1 MLIYFALF
9 RYRIY
14 RNIYFINKEVDFM
27 DVAAMSVSMSLAN
40 VQMQAGLAMT
50 KNAMDTAEAQMAQLL
65 EGMQAANPPSSHIVD
80 MLVYNINYSYNII
93 V

>member
-50 KNAMDTAEAQMAQLL
+50 KNAMDTAEAQMEQLL
-65 EGMQAANPPSSHIVD
+65 EGMKEENTKCYDIVD
-80 MLVYNINYSYNII
+80 MLV
-93 V
+93 

>member
-1 MLIYFALF
+1 
-9 RYRIY
+9 
-14 RNIYFINKEVDFM
+14 M

-50 KNAMDTAEAQMAQLL
+50 KNAMDTAEVQMAQLL

-80 MLVYNINYSYNII
+80 MLV
-93 V
+93 

>member
-1 MLIYFALF
+1 
-9 RYRIY
+9 
-14 RNIYFINKEVDFM
+14 M

-50 KNAMDTAEAQMAQLL
+50 KNAMDTAEAQMAQHL

-80 MLVYNINYSYNII
+80 MLV
-93 V
+93 

>member
-1 MLIYFALF
+1 MLYSDIKYIEIYFM
-9 RYRIY
+9 Y
-14 RNIYFINKEVDFM
+14 KEADFM

-80 MLVYNINYSYNII
+80 MLV
-93 V
+93 